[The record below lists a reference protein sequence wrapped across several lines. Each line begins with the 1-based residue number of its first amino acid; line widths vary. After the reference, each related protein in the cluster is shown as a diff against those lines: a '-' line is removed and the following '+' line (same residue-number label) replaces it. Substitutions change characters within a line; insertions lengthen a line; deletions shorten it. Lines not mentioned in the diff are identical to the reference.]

1 MSSAPNEQK
10 LSEIWLEDAESDL
23 STAKSIIQATGIWH
37 SGFFYARL
45 AAEKALKSLCYHL
58 EPDKT
63 STIAEHKLT
72 QIHSD
77 HIAPELRLEHIRP
90 HMALFDEDHT
100 LCRYIDNATRK
111 APRDRYSESLAHDA
125 CSAAGQ
131 IIEAA
136 AKIVR
141 PSEETGEVLYI
152 SRSATTSEEFQ

>member
-1 MSSAPNEQK
+1 MSSLPNEQK

-23 STAKSIIQATGIWH
+23 STAESIIQATGIWH

-58 EPDKT
+58 QPGKT

-72 QIHSD
+72 QIYGD
-77 HIAPELRLEHIRP
+77 QIAPQLKLEHIRP
-90 HMALFDEDHT
+90 QMALFDEDHT

-111 APRDRYSESLAHDA
+111 APKDRYSESLAQNA

-141 PSEETGEVLYI
+141 PSEETGKVLYI
-152 SRSATTSEEFQ
+152 SRSATTPENLQ